1 MLHAMTEVRD
11 RGHLHDIALS
21 RDDFASVVRLLG
33 LAASLHLAALPA
45 AATPAW
51 LIATPDET
59 ARAGAP
65 IMLDIVKPATQV
77 DWPDTVRL
85 KMVREGGTLEVE
97 LAAVDPVSSRD
108 ARRTY
113 RGVLPADVSGLVRVD
128 LAEAESNRLALVVTA
143 TDPIER
149 MRAPMYRDATPV
161 TRSSGT
167 GSKLFATDEPAL
179 SANEPMYFVVGGGSG
194 ATARFQLSFKYRL
207 FDPDSHP
214 VQWIPFLSRLHFG
227 YTQTSIWGLGAN
239 SSPFRDTSYRPSLFW
254 QGETHGESR
263 QMPELLRAG
272 FEHESNG
279 KDGVNSR
286 SINTLFAQPVWRTG
300 FSDGRTLTFAPKV
313 YGYLEKS
320 DNPDIQRYRGY
331 ADWILRYGRE
341 GGWLLATQ
349 LRNGTSGHGSAQFDL
364 SYPLR
369 QPIFAR
375 TGGFLHF
382 QLFKGYGESLLD
394 YNLDRGTQVR
404 VGFSIVR

>member
-1 MLHAMTEVRD
+1 MNRSPRL
-11 RGHLHDIALS
+11 RG
-21 RDDFASVVRLLG
+21 LLP
-33 LAASLHLAALPA
+33 LAASMRLAAYLCLCLVALPA
-45 AATPAW
+45 AAAAPAW

-65 IMLDIVKPATQV
+65 IMLDIVKPAAQA
-77 DWPDTVRL
+77 DWPDTLRLRLVRDD
-85 KMVREGGTLEVE
+85 RALEVE
-97 LAAVDPVSSRD
+97 LAIVDPVLTED
-108 ARRTY
+108 TRRTY
-113 RGVLPADVSGLVRVD
+113 RGVLPAHLSGLVRAH
-128 LAEAESNRLALVVTA
+128 LAGAESNRLALVVTA
-143 TDPIER
+143 ADPIER
-149 MRAPMYRDATPV
+149 MRAPMYSDATPV

-167 GSKLFATDEPAL
+167 GSKLFAADEPAL
-179 SANEPMYFVVGGGSG
+179 SANEPMYFVAGDGGG
-194 ATARFQLSFKYRL
+194 AAARFQLSFKYRF
-207 FDPDSHP
+207 FDPDSYP
-214 VQWIPFLSRLHFG
+214 VQRIPFLSRLHFG
-227 YTQTSIWGLGAN
+227 YTQTSIWDLGAN

-263 QMPELLRAG
+263 LMPEVLRAG

-279 KDGVNSR
+279 KDGVSSR
-286 SINTLFAQPVWRTG
+286 SINTLFAQPVWRSG
-300 FSDGRTLTFAPKV
+300 FLDGRTLIFAPKV

-341 GGWLLATQ
+341 NGWLLATQ

-369 QPIFAR
+369 QPFFAR
-375 TGGFLHF
+375 TGGFLYF

>member
-1 MLHAMTEVRD
+1 MNRSPRL
-11 RGHLHDIALS
+11 RGLLPLA
-21 RDDFASVVRLLG
+21 ASMG
-33 LAASLHLAALPA
+33 LAACLCLCLVALPA
-45 AATPAW
+45 AAAPAW
-51 LIATPDET
+51 LIVTPDET

-65 IMLDIVKPATQV
+65 IVLDVVKPAAQA
-77 DWPDTVRL
+77 DWPDTLRLRLVRDD
-85 KMVREGGTLEVE
+85 RALEVE
-97 LAAVDPVSSRD
+97 LAIVDQVLTED
-108 ARRTY
+108 TRRTY
-113 RGVLPADVSGLVRVD
+113 RGVLPAHLSGLVRAH
-128 LAEAESNRLALVVTA
+128 LAGAESNQLALVVTA
-143 TDPIER
+143 ADPIER
-149 MRAPMYRDATPV
+149 MRAPMSSDATPV

-167 GSKLFATDEPAL
+167 GSKLFATDEPVL
-179 SANEPMYFVVGGGSG
+179 SANEPMYFVVGGSGG

-207 FDPDSHP
+207 FDPDSRP

-227 YTQTSIWGLGAN
+227 YTQTSIWDLGAN
-239 SSPFRDTSYRPSLFW
+239 SSPFHDTSYRPSLFW

-263 QMPELLRAG
+263 LMPEVLRAG

-320 DNPDIQRYRGY
+320 DNTDIQRYRGY
-331 ADWILRYGRE
+331 ADWILRYGHE
-341 GGWLLATQ
+341 DGWLLAMQ

-369 QPIFAR
+369 QPFFAR